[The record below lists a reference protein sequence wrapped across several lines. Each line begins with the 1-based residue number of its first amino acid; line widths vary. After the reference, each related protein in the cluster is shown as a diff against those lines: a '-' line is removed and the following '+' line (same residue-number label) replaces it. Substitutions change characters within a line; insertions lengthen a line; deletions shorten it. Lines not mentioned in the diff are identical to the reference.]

1 MTQEL
6 KLKFNDYALFHA
18 HPKNRTTH
26 YFGIPPIMAATLG
39 LFALIKIGPVDVGM
53 LLALFALA
61 FYFTLDKKLTA
72 LFILPMA
79 ALYFIGASVSIPV
92 LIAMQVV
99 GWVLQ
104 YIGHYT
110 YEKKSPAFFRNM
122 EHVFIGPLWVFAKII
137 NYK

>member
-1 MTQEL
+1 MTQQL

-18 HPKNRTTH
+18 HPKNRATH

-39 LFALIKIGPVDVGM
+39 LFALIKMGPVDVGM

-79 ALYFIGASVSIPV
+79 ALYFIGISVSVPV
-92 LIAMQVV
+92 LIAMQVF

-110 YEKKSPAFFRNM
+110 YEKKSPAFFKNI

-137 NYK
+137 KYK